1 MSSTVLLDLSVMVV
15 AALLLAL
22 AALAE
27 ASCALPGRRSLRELL
42 TLFAEHP
49 RQNGLDL
56 QRLQAARA
64 GVQTVELLG
73 AGLFALALADLLRRE
88 APQYA
93 LLAGLA
99 ALILVVAL
107 LGRALPDL
115 LLPPDLAAP
124 PVWAQRLA
132 TALATIAAPLL
143 WLSRIIRRV
152 LGLVLPRRAPAP
164 VAEFAPVA
172 DAEPAAAVEQEAEEE
187 QIISRVLR
195 LDRSTARD
203 IMVPRMD
210 VVAVPADTPVSE
222 VVEIARQAGHSRLP
236 VYRGSIDS
244 IVGVVYIKDLLR
256 FIGESAK
263 EVTAVEVMRPAY
275 FVPESKRV
283 DELLRDLQQQ
293 RVHMA
298 IVVDEF
304 GGTAGLLT
312 IEDVLEEIVGEIQDE
327 YDTESP
333 LIERVGAD
341 EAIVDGRISLDE
353 VSDIFEVRLEDEETT
368 TIGGLVQRRL
378 GHIPQAGERVEID
391 GLRIEVLSVDR
402 HRVRKLRIVKP
413 PVAEDASPAASAKA
427 S

>member
-1 MSSTVLLDLSVMVV
+1 MSNTIWFDIGVMLA
-15 AALLLAL
+15 AALLLSL

-42 TLFAEHP
+42 TLFADHQ

-56 QRLQAARA
+56 QRLQAVRA
-64 GVQTVELLG
+64 GVQAVELLG
-73 AGLFALALADLLRRE
+73 AGLFALALADLLQRE
-88 APQYA
+88 ALPYA
-93 LLAGLA
+93 LGAGLI
-99 ALILVVAL
+99 ALIIVIAV

-115 LLPPDLAAP
+115 LLPPELAAP
-124 PVWAQRLA
+124 PAWAQRLA
-132 TALATIAAPLL
+132 SVLATIASPLL
-143 WLSRIIRRV
+143 WLSRLIRRA
-152 LGLVLPRRAPAP
+152 LAIVLPQPASALVVEAAPMAPVEPSAPA
-164 VAEFAPVA
+164 
-172 DAEPAAAVEQEAEEE
+172 EPEEE

-195 LDRSTARD
+195 LERSTARD

-210 VVAVPADTPVSE
+210 MVAVPADMPVSE
-222 VVEIARQAGHSRLP
+222 VVEIARQAGHSRIP

-244 IVGVVYIKDLLR
+244 IVGAVYIKDLLR

-263 EVTAVEVMRPAY
+263 DVPAVEVMRPAY

-327 YDTESP
+327 YDTEAP

-378 GHIPQAGERVEID
+378 GHIPQAGECVEVD
-391 GLRIEVLSVDR
+391 GLRVEVLSVDR
-402 HRVRKLRIVKP
+402 HRVRKLRIVKQ
-413 PVAEDASPAASAKA
+413 PVAEDASPAPSAKA

>member
-1 MSSTVLLDLSVMVV
+1 MSSTVWFDLGVMLV
-15 AALLLAL
+15 AALLLSL

-42 TLFAEHP
+42 TFFADHQ
-49 RQNGLDL
+49 RQNGLDV
-56 QRLQAARA
+56 QRLQAVRA
-64 GVQTVELLG
+64 GVQAIELLG
-73 AGLFALALADLLRRE
+73 AGLFALALADLLQRQ
-88 APQYA
+88 ASPYV
-93 LLAGLA
+93 LGAGLIV
-99 ALILVVAL
+99 LIIVIAV

-124 PVWAQRLA
+124 PPWAQRLA
-132 TALATIAAPLL
+132 TALATIASPLL
-143 WLSRIIRRV
+143 WLSGLIRRALAV
-152 LGLVLPRRAPAP
+152 VLPQPASALVVEAAPMTLVEPSAPA
-164 VAEFAPVA
+164 
-172 DAEPAAAVEQEAEEE
+172 EPEEE

-195 LDRSTARD
+195 LERSTARD

-210 VVAVPADTPVSE
+210 MVAVPADMPVSE
-222 VVEIARQAGHSRLP
+222 VVEIARQAGHSRIP
-236 VYRGSIDS
+236 IYRGSIDS

-263 EVTAVEVMRPAY
+263 DVTALEVMRPAY

-327 YDTESP
+327 YDTEAP

-378 GHIPQAGERVEID
+378 GHIPQAGECVEVD
-391 GLRIEVLSVDR
+391 GLRVEVLSVDR
-402 HRVRKLRIVKP
+402 HRVRKLRIVKQP
-413 PVAEDASPAASAKA
+413 IAEDASPAPSAKV